1 MKKPVR
7 YEAGFFV
14 TSTCLTK
21 RETSAVIQRQSFD
34 SPSTLVRLVRTQC
47 FTAKVGGYLR
57 SMPVTERGT
66 ICQSTW

>member
-7 YEAGFFV
+7 YGAGFFV

-34 SPSTLVRLVRTQC
+34 ARSTRPHPMFHGKGRRIFEVNACDRTWDN
-47 FTAKVGGYLR
+47 
-57 SMPVTERGT
+57 MPVHMVRA
-66 ICQSTW
+66 